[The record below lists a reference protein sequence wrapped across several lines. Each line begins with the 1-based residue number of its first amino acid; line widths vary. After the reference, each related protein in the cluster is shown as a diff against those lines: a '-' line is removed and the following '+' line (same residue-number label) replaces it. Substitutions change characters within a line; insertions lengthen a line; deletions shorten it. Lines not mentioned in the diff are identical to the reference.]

1 MINSDSRIDPFDITP
16 SEIGRIAAVYPA
28 GMRACYITAMIA
40 AKPYASGAMFQ
51 MAADRALLEVVRCEA
66 IMVHGFIRRKS
77 CGCVPGGV
85 CADCF

>member
-40 AKPYASGAMFQ
+40 AKPYSQGVMFQ
-51 MAADRALLEVVRCEA
+51 MAADRALLELVRCEA
-66 IMVHGFIRRKS
+66 VLGFKRKP
-77 CGCVPGGV
+77 CGCVTRRDV